1 MKYTVTTEDL
11 EWLEREGH
19 WVDPNPAVL
28 PDGRKLYQIDG
39 LPYSEEEIVRHLTEG
54 KELIRP

>member
-1 MKYTVTTEDL
+1 MTYTVTVKDL

-19 WVDPNPAVL
+19 DVDPTPAVL
-28 PDGRKLYQIDG
+28 PDGRRLYDVDG

-54 KELIRP
+54 KKLGRE